1 MKKRLLM
8 VALAIGSVFP
18 VMALEDESNVDSA
31 RVYDLDEVVVVS
43 QAKEFY
49 RLRQQP
55 ISSTILTNNEI
66 NRLGVRD
73 LRELSQY
80 VPSFVMPNY
89 GSRFTSSI
97 YVRGIGSRVNSPSMG
112 VYIDDMPL
120 VNKTAF
126 NTYLYETER
135 VDVLRGPQGTLY
147 GINTE
152 GGMVR
157 MYTRNPMNYQ

>member
-1 MKKRLLM
+1 MKKRNLVSVLM
-8 VALAIGSVFP
+8 MWSVLPMAAVTETTLA
-18 VMALEDESNVDSA
+18 DSS

-55 ISSTILTNNEI
+55 LSSTVFSGDNLFS
-66 NRLGVRD
+66 LGTYD
-73 LRELSQY
+73 IREVSDF

-112 VYIDDMPL
+112 FYVDDMPL
-120 VNKTAF
+120 MNKTEIGRAH
-126 NTYLYETER
+126 
-135 VDVLRGPQGTLY
+135 V
-147 GINTE
+147 
-152 GGMVR
+152 
-157 MYTRNPMNYQ
+157 

>member
-8 VALAIGSVFP
+8 VALAVGAILP
-18 VMALEDESNVDSA
+18 TMASGVENLADSA

-55 ISSTILTNNEI
+55 VSSTVLTSNEI

-120 VNKTAF
+120 INKTAF
-126 NTYLYETER
+126 NTHL
-135 VDVLRGPQGTLY
+135 
-147 GINTE
+147 
-152 GGMVR
+152 
-157 MYTRNPMNYQ
+157 